1 MSKKITITMRID
13 IDSLDKLDSNL
24 TALKA
29 KYSKYGVKEKEL
41 KKVFNRSAFMSQ
53 IAETL
58 SEEWAVMF
66 VDSLLCKSLGIDYK
80 QGELFDS

>member
-13 IDSLDKLDSNL
+13 IDTLDKLDSNL

-29 KYSKYGVKEKEL
+29 KYSKYGVKEKDL

-58 SEEWAVMF
+58 SEDWAVMF
-66 VDSLLCKSLGIDYK
+66 IDSLLCKALGIDYK

>member
-1 MSKKITITMRID
+1 MSKKITITMRLD
-13 IDSLDKLDSNL
+13 IDTLDKLDANL

-29 KYSKYGVKEKEL
+29 KYSNYGVKEKEL
-41 KKVFNRSAFMSQ
+41 KKVFNRSAFLSQ

-58 SEEWAVMF
+58 SEEWSFMF
-66 VDSLLCKSLGIDYK
+66 IDSLLCRALGIDYK